1 MARPVKQGLDYFPM
15 DVDIFDDDKLIA
27 VAVKFGA
34 MGELLAVKL
43 LCAIY
48 REGYY
53 LMWQERLKLKMMRCM
68 PGITEDFLEQVVDTL
83 VQYGLFDKTLFQ
95 SDGVLTSKGI
105 QTRYF
110 TSKRRKTTDDLP
122 YILLSR
128 DGKMTVSAA
137 QTPVSAAQTRVIA
150 AKSAQSKEKK
160 NKEKENKENTLS
172 TVSPRNPLREETTGR
187 RLQESEREKD
197 FSLDFDAFQQCWNA
211 MLQSY
216 NSKISQL
223 THMTESRKAALQDLL
238 DKGYSKTDM
247 TKVMRAAASS
257 PQLNGRGKK
266 GFIPGFDW
274 IMREENFVRVLEGEF
289 NAKFI

>member
-68 PGITEDFLEQVVDTL
+68 PNITEEFLDHVVDTL
-83 VQYGLFDKTLFQ
+83 VQYGFFDKTLFL
-95 SDGVLTSKGI
+95 SHGVLTSKGI

-110 TSKRRKTTDDLP
+110 ISKRRKMTDSLP
-122 YILLSR
+122 YILLPQ
-128 DGKMTVSAA
+128 DDKNTVSAA
-137 QTPVSAAQTRVIA
+137 TTPVSAATTPVIA
-150 AKSAQSKEKK
+150 EKNAQNKEKK

-172 TVSPRNPLREETTGR
+172 TVSPRNALREETTER
-187 RLQESEREKD
+187 RVPGKEREKD
-197 FSLDFDAFQQCWNA
+197 FSFDYDIFQQCWNA
-211 MLQSY
+211 MLKSY
-216 NSKISQL
+216 NSKISL
-223 THMTESRKAALQDLL
+223 LSHMTECRKAAIQDLL
-238 DKGYSKTDM
+238 NKGYSKEDM
-247 TKVMRAAASS
+247 SKVMRAAASS

-266 GFIPGFDW
+266 GFVPGFDW